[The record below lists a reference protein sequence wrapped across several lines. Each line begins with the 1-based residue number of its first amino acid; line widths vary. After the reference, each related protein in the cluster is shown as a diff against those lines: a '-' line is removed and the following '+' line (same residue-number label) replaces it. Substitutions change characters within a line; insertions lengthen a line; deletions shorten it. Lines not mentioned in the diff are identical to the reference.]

1 MSGYILPIVFAILLF
16 ISLCAHGQTG
26 NACDLNQDGI
36 VNAADVQAA
45 INMSLGTAPCT
56 ARIAG
61 AGVCD
66 VVIVQRVIDALLGGP
81 CLTSTGLHVVLLSW
95 TASTS
100 SGVGGYNVYR
110 GTTSGGPYTLLA
122 SAGTVTGYTDTTVVS
137 GQTYFYVVTALGAGN
152 IESAYSTQSQATIP
166 IP

>member
-1 MSGYILPIVFAILLF
+1 MSGYILPIVLAIPPF
-16 ISLCAHGQTG
+16 ISLCAYGQSG

-45 INMSLGTAPCT
+45 IDMSLGISPCT
-56 ARIAG
+56 AHIAG
-61 AGVCD
+61 TGVCD

-100 SGVGGYNVYR
+100 SGVAGYNVYR
-110 GTTSGGPYTLLA
+110 GTASGGPYTLLA
-122 SAGTVTGYTDTTVVS
+122 SLSNVTSYTDTTVLS